1 MNTTSLARRCMASL
15 LLLQLAA
22 CASLETGSDKYPRA
36 DLGAYSTYAW
46 ISEDPLIRPHGE
58 QLQLSALT
66 VRRITEAIENRL
78 QAKGYRKLDA
88 PADADFVVSFTVGS
102 RERVDAES
110 YPAPFRGPWLWGWEG
125 RYVDVQVY
133 REGTLSIDIFDG
145 ASRQPVWHGW
155 ARKTV
160 TAADTAD
167 PGPVIDR
174 AVTRI
179 LREFPSHR

>member
-1 MNTTSLARRCMASL
+1 MNMTRLARRSCMASVL
-15 LLLQLAA
+15 LLLAA

-36 DLGAYSTYAW
+36 DLGAYATYAW
-46 ISEDPLIRPHGE
+46 IAEDPLIRPRGE
-58 QLQLSALT
+58 QLQLSPLT

-78 QAKGYRKLDA
+78 QAKGYRKLNA
-88 PADADFVVSFTVGS
+88 PTDADFVVSFTVGS
-102 RERVDAES
+102 RERVDTES

-174 AVTRI
+174 AVARV
-179 LREFPSHR
+179 LREFPSRR